1 MSLLN
6 HPKEPPYPAI
16 TACRSFE
23 VRGKKCTNMNS
34 RLFEISSIKDKGGFV
49 TSWEIQCPMC
59 GTVWYQDLARDTVAP
74 RKHRKLRK

>member
-6 HPKEPPYPAI
+6 HPKEPPHPVI
-16 TACRSFE
+16 TACKSLE
-23 VRGKKCTNMNS
+23 VRGKRCTNMNS
-34 RLFEISSIKDKGGFV
+34 RLFEISSIKDKSGIV

-59 GTVWYQDLARDTVAP
+59 GTVWYKDLAVDFKTP